1 MRIDLAQKILFILD
15 RDYYLKERFIDVKD
29 KPTQDID
36 RLHWLQIELENRVG
50 EVVGLMDC
58 MDAMEG
64 LRRGTNGIN

>member
-15 RDYYLKERFIDVKD
+15 RDYHLKERFINIMD

-36 RLHWLQIELENRVG
+36 RLHWLQIELADKVG

-58 MDAMEG
+58 LDVMEG
-64 LRRGTNGIN
+64 LRRRDK

>member
-15 RDYYLKERFIDVKD
+15 RDYYLKERFIDIMD

-36 RLHWLQIELENRVG
+36 RLHWLQIELADRVG

-58 MDAMEG
+58 LDVMDG
-64 LRRGTNGIN
+64 IRRRVKWN

>member
-15 RDYYLKERFIDVKD
+15 RDYHLKERFIDIMD

-36 RLHWLQIELENRVG
+36 RLHRLQVELADRVG

-58 MDAMEG
+58 LDVMEG
-64 LRRGTNGIN
+64 LRRRNK

>member
-15 RDYYLKERFIDVKD
+15 RDYPLKERFIDVMD

-36 RLHWLQIELENRVG
+36 RLHWLQIELADRVG

-58 MDAMEG
+58 LDVMDG
-64 LRRGTNGIN
+64 IRRRDKWN